1 MESKTPGIPANTKAS
16 TLTGRL
22 RSALG
27 KATPTP
33 APPPVKPPS
42 GAPPALPPGLPP
54 PGQKLP
60 PEEVRA
66 LGEVMIGQLDAFLDD
81 VAEGHRKAMDATV
94 QWLTGYGDL
103 DREIQR
109 SVDALSP
116 LLQKW
121 SIEICF
127 LLRMKDTLR
136 FNELKDGLPGIG
148 SRTLSQRL
156 KELESQGIVERKA
169 YAEVP
174 VRVEYK
180 LTPKGLRMGDLFL
193 PVIAH
198 LRITGWR
205 EGLEKRRAAGKAGK
219 PGL

>member
-1 MESKTPGIPANTKAS
+1 MATPPGIPGNTGIVPA
-16 TLTGRL
+16 TGHVGDQKPGP
-22 RSALG
+22 AGGGAG
-27 KATPTP
+27 KANPP
-33 APPPVKPPS
+33 KVPVAKGAKLAPD
-42 GAPPALPPGLPP
+42 
-54 PGQKLP
+54 
-60 PEEVRA
+60 EVRA
-66 LGEVMIGQLDAFLDD
+66 LGAAMIGQLDTFLDE
-81 VAEGHRKAMDATV
+81 VAEGHRHAMDATV
-94 QWLTGYGDL
+94 EWLTGYGDL

-109 SVDALSP
+109 SVEALSP

-136 FNELKDGLPGIG
+136 FNELKDALPGIG

-169 YAEVP
+169 FAEVP

-180 LTPKGLRMGDLFL
+180 LSPKGLRMGDLFL

-198 LRITGWR
+198 LRISGWR
-205 EGLEKRRAAGKAGK
+205 EGLEKRTKASPRAV
-219 PGL
+219 

>member
-1 MESKTPGIPANTKAS
+1 MSKPPGIQADTGSPANTGHVRPEEPGKP
-16 TLTGRL
+16 G
-22 RSALG
+22 G
-27 KATPTP
+27 KAH
-33 APPPVKPPS
+33 PPKVPVAK
-42 GAPPALPPGLPP
+42 GA
-54 PGQKLP
+54 KLDP
-60 PEEVRA
+60 DEVRA
-66 LGEVMIGQLDAFLDD
+66 LGAAMIGQLDAFLDE

-94 QWLTGYGDL
+94 EWLTGYGDL

-109 SVDALSP
+109 SVEALSP

-136 FNELKDGLPGIG
+136 FNELKDALPGIG

-205 EGLEKRRAAGKAGK
+205 EGLEKRTKT
-219 PGL
+219 